1 MLIAL
6 DAHSAWVNSKALEV
20 AGIDKNTP
28 DPLPGVH
35 YYQRDKNGEPTGWL
49 VEGAAFWP
57 LVPLFGIG
65 SKEDFRAA
73 YEILLPNLSA
83 MGVTT
88 VFDAGIPGDALLN
101 NALQTLAGMERD
113 GKLPLRYRAS
123 VYIGNRD
130 VDGEEAAQNIQRKRR
145 AFASDLLD
153 VHTAKIAN
161 DGTIEGETAA
171 VLKPYA
177 GGGSG
182 AVLLSEEPL
191 SALLSTLFKANLA
204 TTSTP
209 SATALCALLWT
220 LWTPPAKQCQSLKA
234 ELPSPTPCSP
244 PPKICAA

>member
-35 YYQRDKNGEPTGWL
+35 YYQRDKNSEPTGWL

-101 NALQTLAGMERD
+101 NALQALAGMERAR
-113 GKLPLRYRAS
+113 KLPLRYRAS
-123 VYIGNRD
+123 VYIGKRD
-130 VDGEEAAQNIQRKRR
+130 VDGEEAAQNI
-145 AFASDLLD
+145 
-153 VHTAKIAN
+153 
-161 DGTIEGETAA
+161 
-171 VLKPYA
+171 
-177 GGGSG
+177 
-182 AVLLSEEPL
+182 
-191 SALLSTLFKANLA
+191 
-204 TTSTP
+204 P
-209 SATALCALLWT
+209 SSC
-220 LWTPPAKQCQSLKA
+220 C
-234 ELPSPTPCSP
+234 
-244 PPKICAA
+244 